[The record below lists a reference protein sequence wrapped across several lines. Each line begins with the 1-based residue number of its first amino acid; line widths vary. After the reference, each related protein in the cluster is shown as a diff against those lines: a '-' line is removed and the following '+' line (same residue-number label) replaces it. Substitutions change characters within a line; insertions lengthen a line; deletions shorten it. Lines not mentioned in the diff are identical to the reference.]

1 MTNSFIAYSHFHSQ
15 FRVHQELKTDRGPV
29 EGARQW
35 VLQSWNTVLSPVPL
49 CYPLW
54 RPRSGGGNNASLA
67 WRRCQGWHTKGCCR
81 AGTPQA
87 WAPSSQPV
95 LSKGRGFRLGSCLG
109 GLWCSTPTTICS
121 LFSWALPA
129 TGGALAHTHHSFMR
143 LWLIDVILLLGW
155 FSLWNCQKQREFIRN
170 CQIL

>member
-35 VLQSWNTVLSPVPL
+35 VLQSWNTMLSPVPL
-49 CYPLW
+49 CYPLDPGVEEATMLLW
-54 RPRSGGGNNASLA
+54 HGGDARVDAPRAAAELEPPRPGLRHPSQFCPKEGGSGLA
-67 WRRCQGWHTKGCCR
+67 
-81 AGTPQA
+81 AV
-87 WAPSSQPV
+87 S
-95 LSKGRGFRLGSCLG
+95 G

-129 TGGALAHTHHSFMR
+129 TGRALAHTHHSFMI